1 MEIPTLYQYD
11 NTAGAFDNPTTVTTN
26 TGMRAY
32 FEKYLFEKFLSVYEW
47 DLPKEWAKNYFLYCL
62 YIFGKVAVFRTD
74 RYGIICQGCGLRGW
88 DIYYQP
94 THAVITNPLLEGIR
108 DLRIGEGCEIIKMN
122 PNFSGMYDII
132 QHYADMMAITTEAV
146 DTNIFNSK
154 IAYVFACMD
163 DKQAISFRTM
173 YEKIS
178 AGTPAVFVDK
188 HLYEDDGT
196 ERWKLFGQNISNQ
209 YIADKLLV
217 NLKQIE
223 AMFDAEIG
231 INNANT
237 EKKERLIVDEVN
249 ANNEATSAKAALW
262 LETMQECCEKVN
274 ALYNIGLSVKRR
286 ETAENGI
293 TGGEND
299 EQDN

>member
-11 NTAGAFDNPTTVTTN
+11 NTAGAFTNPTTVTTN

-32 FEKYLFEKFLSVYEW
+32 FEKYLFEKFLSVFEW
-47 DLPKEWAKNYFLYCL
+47 TLPQEWAKNYFLYCL
-62 YIFGKVAVFRTD
+62 YIFGKVAVLNTA
-74 RYGIICQGCGLRGW
+74 RYGVICQGCGLRGW

-94 THAVITNPLLEGIR
+94 THAIVTNPLLENIR
-108 DLRIGEGCEIIKMN
+108 DLRIGEECEVVKIN
-122 PNFSGMYDII
+122 PNFAGIYDII
-132 QHYADMMAITTEAV
+132 QHYAEMMAITTEAV

-163 DKQAISFRTM
+163 DKQAASFRKM

-188 HLYEDDGT
+188 SLYDDDGT
-196 ERWKLFGQNISNQ
+196 ERWKLFGQNISQQ

-223 AMFDAEIG
+223 SMFDAEVG
-231 INNANT
+231 IANANT

-249 ANNEATSAKAALW
+249 ANNESTNAKPALW
-262 LETMQECCEKVN
+262 LETMRESCEKVN
-274 ALYNIGLSVKRR
+274 ALYNIGLDVKRR
-286 ETAENGI
+286 ETAKNGPV
-293 TGGEND
+293 GGEEN
-299 EQDN
+299 EQNN